1 MALNDMNARHI
12 VCFGNELHGDD
23 GFGCRIY
30 AKLCQLPW
38 PKDVEVFNAGIA
50 GLNALRFLENCR
62 QAILVDALANFGNV
76 GEIYML
82 KPEDLAGKP
91 EQLTGHGL
99 GIPYLLEA
107 LNVIRDPLP
116 DILIVG
122 VEIAAASPFCSG
134 LSDKTEQA
142 VAKTVQLIR
151 DLLPE

>member
-1 MALNDMNARHI
+1 MGTRHI

-23 GFGCRIY
+23 GFGIRVYAQLCRL
-30 AKLCQLPW
+30 AW

-50 GLNALRFLENCR
+50 GLNALRFLEDCS

-76 GEIYML
+76 GEVFL
-82 KPEDLAGKP
+82 LRPEDLADRP

-107 LNVIRDPLP
+107 LKVIREPQP

-122 VEIAAASPFCSG
+122 VEIAAVNPFSPG
-134 LSDKTEQA
+134 LSDKTERA
-142 VAKTVQLIR
+142 VPKTVQLIR
-151 DLLPE
+151 GLLSE

>member
-1 MALNDMNARHI
+1 MRHI

-23 GFGCRIY
+23 GFGVRIY
-30 AKLCQLPW
+30 AQLRQLTW
-38 PKDVEVFNAGIA
+38 PKNVEIFNAGIA

-76 GEIYML
+76 GEIFVL
-82 KPEDLAGKP
+82 KPEDLADRP
-91 EQLTGHGL
+91 QQLTGHGL

-107 LNVIRDPLP
+107 LKIIRNPLP
-116 DILIVG
+116 GILIVG
-122 VEIAAASPFCSG
+122 VEIAAVTPFSSG

-142 VAKTVQLIR
+142 VPKTVQLIQ

>member
-1 MALNDMNARHI
+1 MGTRNI

-23 GFGCRIY
+23 GFGIRIY
-30 AKLCQLPW
+30 AELRRLTW
-38 PKDVEVFNAGIA
+38 PEDVEVFNAGIA
-50 GLNALRFLENCR
+50 GLNALRFLEDCSE
-62 QAILVDALANFGNV
+62 AILVDALANFGNV
-76 GEIYML
+76 GEVCL
-82 KPEDLAGKP
+82 LRPEDLADRP

-107 LNVIRDPLP
+107 LKVIREPLP

-122 VEIAAASPFCSG
+122 VEIAVLKLFSPG

-151 DLLPE
+151 GLLSE

>member
-1 MALNDMNARHI
+1 MAARHI

-23 GFGCRIY
+23 GFGSRIY
-30 AKLCQLPW
+30 AQLCQLTW

-50 GLNALRFLENCR
+50 GLNALRFLEDCR

-76 GEIYML
+76 GEVFL
-82 KPEDLAGKP
+82 LRPDDLADRP

-99 GIPYLLEA
+99 GLPYLLEA
-107 LNVIRDPLP
+107 FKVIREPLP

-122 VEIAAASPFCSG
+122 VEIAVINSFSPG

-142 VAKTVQLIR
+142 VAKTVHLIR
-151 DLLPE
+151 GLFSE